1 MRSLLSADLTA
12 RSLIADVLTHM
23 WMTSFPSVRP
33 SWEGPH
39 EGKYNIKNSLPS
51 IFHSINLYNSSC
63 YDVEIHPPRLP
74 SGNDHQDMAT
84 AMNIS
89 EAETAL
95 PAKNSS
101 GSEVQEDHL
110 NPPSDT
116 VAPALSSCSK
126 EQDHL
131 PLGYVNNLP
140 SLADESTSSKSIL
153 LISNTLPESAESIT
167 QLAGSGPLTFT
178 KSDSLTQGEAGK
190 ATEPEE
196 SESTTSEEQD
206 NHSSAL
212 TNTTLPTKSVAPI
225 SMEKN
230 SHLSTNVTLPARSKS
245 STSIETDNHHDS
257 ATTTTLPTKSMS
269 CTSMKRDKFS
279 SGTDINATV
288 PEQSISSTS
297 IEQTNYSSDPAK
309 ITTVLLPEPELSP
322 VMERAY
328 SLGQVDNANQPACVT
343 TIPAMDIGV
352 STSANSRQKQRKKH
366 NLVARLHSAVCPRIF
381 SSLRKRFNVL

>member
-63 YDVEIHPPRLP
+63 YDVEIHSPRLP

-95 PAKNSS
+95 PANNSS

-126 EQDHL
+126 EQDYL

-153 LISNTLPESAESIT
+153 LISNPLPESAKIIT

-212 TNTTLPTKSVAPI
+212 TNTTLPAKSVAPI

-230 SHLSTNVTLPARSKS
+230 SHLSTNVTLPARSES
-245 STSIETDNHHDS
+245 STSIETDNHRDS

-269 CTSMKRDKFS
+269 CISMKRDKSS
-279 SGTDINATV
+279 SGTDINTTV

-309 ITTVLLPEPELSP
+309 ITVLLPEPELSP

-366 NLVARLHSAVCPRIF
+366 NLVARLQSAVCQIIF

>member
-23 WMTSFPSVRP
+23 WMMSFPSVRP

-63 YDVEIHPPRLP
+63 YDVEIHSPRLP
-74 SGNDHQDMAT
+74 SGNDHQDMVT

-95 PAKNSS
+95 PANNSS

-126 EQDHL
+126 VQDHL
-131 PLGYVNNLP
+131 PLGYANNLP

-153 LISNTLPESAESIT
+153 LISNPLPELAKIIT

-212 TNTTLPTKSVAPI
+212 TNTTLPAKSVPPI

-230 SHLSTNVTLPARSKS
+230 SHLSTNVTLPARKS

-279 SGTDINATV
+279 SGTDINTTV
-288 PEQSISSTS
+288 LEQSISSTS
-297 IEQTNYSSDPAK
+297 IEQTNYSSDPAN
-309 ITTVLLPEPELSP
+309 ITVLLPEPELSP
-322 VMERAY
+322 VFERAY

-343 TIPAMDIGV
+343 TIPAMDIG
-352 STSANSRQKQRKKH
+352 SANSRQKQRKKH
-366 NLVARLHSAVCPRIF
+366 NLVARLQSAVCRRIF

>member
-1 MRSLLSADLTA
+1 
-12 RSLIADVLTHM
+12 
-23 WMTSFPSVRP
+23 
-33 SWEGPH
+33 
-39 EGKYNIKNSLPS
+39 
-51 IFHSINLYNSSC
+51 
-63 YDVEIHPPRLP
+63 
-74 SGNDHQDMAT
+74 MAT

-95 PAKNSS
+95 PANNSS

-131 PLGYVNNLP
+131 PLGYANNLP

-153 LISNTLPESAESIT
+153 LISNPLPESAESIT

-178 KSDSLTQGEAGK
+178 KSDSLTQDEAGK

-212 TNTTLPTKSVAPI
+212 TNTTLPAKSVAPI

-230 SHLSTNVTLPARSKS
+230 SYLSTNVTLPARSES
-245 STSIETDNHHDS
+245 STSIETDNHRDS

-269 CTSMKRDKFS
+269 CTSMKRDKSS
-279 SGTDINATV
+279 SGIDINTTV

-297 IEQTNYSSDPAK
+297 IEQTNYSSDPVN
-309 ITTVLLPEPELSP
+309 ITVLLQEPELSP

-366 NLVARLHSAVCPRIF
+366 NLVARLQSAVCRRIF